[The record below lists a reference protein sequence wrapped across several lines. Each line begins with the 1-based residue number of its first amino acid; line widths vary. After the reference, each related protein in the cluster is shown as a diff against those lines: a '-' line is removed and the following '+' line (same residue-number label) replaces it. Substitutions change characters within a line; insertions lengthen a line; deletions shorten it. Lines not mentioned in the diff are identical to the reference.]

1 MRLKDY
7 LRQYIEKK
15 IQYHKEA
22 KMDSE
27 IAQKIIEG
35 MSIRNADYIV
45 TLESVWKDEG
55 EKSVTVE
62 HTGTIDAAIKAA
74 EAEFKNTNHTND
86 VQATY
91 HVELCLDVVNI
102 TIPPQY
108 YKR

>member
-22 KMDSE
+22 KTDAE
-27 IAQKIIEG
+27 IAQRIIEG
-35 MSIRNADYIV
+35 INTRDANYIV
-45 TLESVWKDEG
+45 SLESLWKDEG
-55 EKSVTVE
+55 EQSVTVE
-62 HTGTIDAAIKAA
+62 HRGTIDAAIKAA
-74 EAEFKNTNHTND
+74 EAEFRSTNHIND

-91 HVELCLDVVNI
+91 HVELCLDIVNI